1 MCRTNREFD
10 DYYFTVYSLDDE
22 YICGFDNIDTL
33 AKFFNIKMYELLRKL
48 RNHSD
53 FILDGKLVKVYV
65 YKKEKFIESRGK
77 RKWKILKI

>member
-1 MCRTNREFD
+1 MCRINREFD

-33 AKFFNIKMYELLRKL
+33 AKFFNIEFKELLRKL

-53 FILDGKLVKVYV
+53 FILNGKLVKVYV

-77 RKWKILKI
+77 RK

>member
-22 YICGFDNIDTL
+22 YICGFDNIDSLPT
-33 AKFFNIKMYELLRKL
+33 FFNMKLKEILKNL
-48 RNHSD
+48 RNKRN
-53 FILDGKLVKVYV
+53 FILNGKLVKVYV

-77 RKWKILKI
+77 RK

>member
-1 MCRTNREFD
+1 MRRTNIEFD

-33 AKFFNIKMYELLRKL
+33 GQLFNMKLKEILKNL
-48 RNHSD
+48 RNKRN
-53 FILDGKLVKVYV
+53 FILNGKLVKVYV

-77 RKWKILKI
+77 RK

>member
-1 MCRTNREFD
+1 MCRIKREFD

-33 AKFFNIKMYELLRKL
+33 AKFFNMELFRLLDNL
-48 RNHSD
+48 RNKRN
-53 FILDGKLVKVYV
+53 FILNGKLVKVYV

-77 RKWKILKI
+77 RK

>member
-1 MCRTNREFD
+1 MCRTNNMFD

-22 YICGFDNIDTL
+22 YIFGFDDIDTFARL
-33 AKFFNIKMYELLRKL
+33 FNMELKYVL
-48 RNHSD
+48 RNLRDKND

-77 RKWKILKI
+77 RK

>member
-22 YICGFDNIDTL
+22 YICGFDNIETL
-33 AKFFNIKMYELLRKL
+33 TKFFNMELKELLKNL
-48 RNHSD
+48 RNKRN
-53 FILDGKLVKVYV
+53 FILNGKLVKVYV

-77 RKWKILKI
+77 RK

>member
-1 MCRTNREFD
+1 MCRINREFD

-33 AKFFNIKMYELLRKL
+33 AKFFNMELFRLLDNL
-48 RNHSD
+48 RNKRN
-53 FILDGKLVKVYV
+53 FILNGKLVKVYV

-77 RKWKILKI
+77 RKWIKIRL

>member
-1 MCRTNREFD
+1 MCRINREFD

-33 AKFFNIKMYELLRKL
+33 AKFFNMELFRLLDNL
-48 RNHSD
+48 RNKRN
-53 FILDGKLVKVYV
+53 FILNGKLVKVYV

-77 RKWKILKI
+77 RK

>member
-22 YICGFDNIDTL
+22 YICGFDDIDTL
-33 AKFFNIKMYELLRKL
+33 ARLFNMQLKEVLKNL
-48 RNHSD
+48 RNKRN
-53 FILDGKLVKVYV
+53 FILNGKLVKVYV

-77 RKWKILKI
+77 RK

>member
-22 YICGFDNIDTL
+22 YICGFDNIDSLPT
-33 AKFFNIKMYELLRKL
+33 FFNIELKYVL
-48 RNHSD
+48 RNLRDKND
-53 FILDGKLVKVYV
+53 FILNGKLVKVYV

-77 RKWKILKI
+77 RK

>member
-1 MCRTNREFD
+1 MCRTNNMFD

-22 YICGFDNIDTL
+22 YIFGFDDIDTL
-33 AKFFNIKMYELLRKL
+33 ARLFNMELKYVL
-48 RNHSD
+48 RNLRDKND

-77 RKWKILKI
+77 RK

>member
-10 DYYFTVYSLDDE
+10 DYYFTVYSLDDK
-22 YICGFDNIDTL
+22 YICGFDNIDAL
-33 AKFFNIKMYELLRKL
+33 PKFFNIEFKELLRKL

-53 FILDGKLVKVYV
+53 FILNGKLVKVYV

-77 RKWKILKI
+77 RK

>member
-22 YICGFDNIDTL
+22 YICGFDNIETL
-33 AKFFNIKMYELLRKL
+33 TKFFNMELKEVLKNL
-48 RNHSD
+48 RNKRN
-53 FILDGKLVKVYV
+53 FILNGKLVKVYV

-77 RKWKILKI
+77 RK

>member
-22 YICGFDNIDTL
+22 YICGFDNIETL
-33 AKFFNIKMYELLRKL
+33 TKFFNIEFKELLRKL

-77 RKWKILKI
+77 RK

>member
-10 DYYFTVYSLDDE
+10 DCYFTIYSLNDE

-33 AKFFNIKMYELLRKL
+33 PQLFNMELKYVL
-48 RNHSD
+48 RNLRDKND

-77 RKWKILKI
+77 RK